1 MILAIDYGE
10 KRIGLAIA
18 DEENKI
24 PLPFKIL
31 ENKSEEFVL
40 SELKKIIL
48 EKKIGQFVVG
58 LPFSLSGKE
67 GRKAGEVRE
76 FIKKLQTLGIPIKI
90 IDERFSSRL
99 ADALGGEDSKNRDIG
114 AAMVILEDYLSRQSL

>member
-31 ENKSEEFVL
+31 ENKNQEFVL

-48 EKKIGQFVVG
+48 EKEIRQFVVG
-58 LPFSLSGKE
+58 LPLSLSGKE
-67 GRKAGEVRE
+67 GCKAEEVKE
-76 FIKKLQTLGIPIKI
+76 FIKKLQNLRIPIKT

-99 ADALGGEDSKNRDIG
+99 ADVLGGEKSKNRDIG
-114 AAMVILEDYLSRQSL
+114 AAMVILEDYLSCQSL